1 MDFRFFYRSFITL
14 DGSSFSDLFGQ
25 AVLEQIDSLTPIQ
38 VAQSLYQPDVS
49 GPILLSFDLNL
60 SVNQIF
66 LRFNEVVD
74 VVSTLDVK
82 YLTFQ
87 NSSGITLSNYTL
99 YTSESSGEVE
109 TDFIIELSRFDL
121 NTIKRMT
128 NLLTSK
134 NDTYMSILAQFVSD
148 VFHNPVQTISVSSA
162 LLVTDYFPDRIA
174 PQLERFFFNMT
185 QETITLYFSETV
197 QSNSLNTTQL
207 TLLSFPSLFSTKV
220 TLHQTSS
227 LYGDDFIIV
236 FPLDFDDLNLL
247 KRYTDLATSEFDTFI
262 SITSSLIRDMNDN
275 YISSINESRAL
286 RVDSFYPDLI
296 RPYLIDYS
304 LDLDGS
310 PMISLTFSETVNSD
324 SIDPLQI
331 TIQDYHSAQHL
342 RLFNGG
348 YTNSLNNTV
357 IVLFMFKD
365 DIEYIKQNFRLATSI
380 NTNRHNTF
388 IRDMNSNYAVPI
400 YDGMKTII
408 KSSPYKEEVW

>member
-348 YTNSLNNTV
+348 YTNSL
-357 IVLFMFKD
+357 
-365 DIEYIKQNFRLATSI
+365 
-380 NTNRHNTF
+380 
-388 IRDMNSNYAVPI
+388 
-400 YDGMKTII
+400 
-408 KSSPYKEEVW
+408 

>member
-148 VFHNPVQTISVSSA
+148 VFHNPVQTISVSFCP
-162 LLVTDYFPDRIA
+162 LGYR
-174 PQLERFFFNMT
+174 
-185 QETITLYFSETV
+185 
-197 QSNSLNTTQL
+197 
-207 TLLSFPSLFSTKV
+207 LLS
-220 TLHQTSS
+220 
-227 LYGDDFIIV
+227 
-236 FPLDFDDLNLL
+236 
-247 KRYTDLATSEFDTFI
+247 
-262 SITSSLIRDMNDN
+262 
-275 YISSINESRAL
+275 
-286 RVDSFYPDLI
+286 
-296 RPYLIDYS
+296 
-304 LDLDGS
+304 
-310 PMISLTFSETVNSD
+310 
-324 SIDPLQI
+324 
-331 TIQDYHSAQHL
+331 
-342 RLFNGG
+342 
-348 YTNSLNNTV
+348 
-357 IVLFMFKD
+357 
-365 DIEYIKQNFRLATSI
+365 
-380 NTNRHNTF
+380 
-388 IRDMNSNYAVPI
+388 
-400 YDGMKTII
+400 
-408 KSSPYKEEVW
+408 

>member
-1 MDFRFFYRSFITL
+1 M
-14 DGSSFSDLFGQ
+14 
-25 AVLEQIDSLTPIQ
+25 
-38 VAQSLYQPDVS
+38 
-49 GPILLSFDLNL
+49 
-60 SVNQIF
+60 
-66 LRFNEVVD
+66 
-74 VVSTLDVK
+74 
-82 YLTFQ
+82 
-87 NSSGITLSNYTL
+87 
-99 YTSESSGEVE
+99 
-109 TDFIIELSRFDL
+109 
-121 NTIKRMT
+121 
-128 NLLTSK
+128 
-134 NDTYMSILAQFVSD
+134 
-148 VFHNPVQTISVSSA
+148 
-162 LLVTDYFPDRIA
+162 
-174 PQLERFFFNMT
+174 
-185 QETITLYFSETV
+185 
-197 QSNSLNTTQL
+197 NTTQL

-310 PMISLTFSETVNSD
+310 PMIYLTFSETVNSD

-380 NTNRHNTF
+380 NTTYLRHNTSL

-400 YDGMKTII
+400 YDGMGKQANMYIQDTTR
-408 KSSPYKEEVW
+408 PYLNIN